1 MLGWDSTFCIQ
12 NFQTQSRAF
21 CATSL
26 RDISQLPPSISGL
39 TGVVRTQSTRIQ
51 VLSGASVH
59 LRSIFPRPSR
69 VAAAPFATPSKWS
82 PRRGAKI
89 QGYARLIDDMSPLGL
104 ASHVVTSP
112 IHHGPRTASN
122 RVFRGGERV
131 CDGP

>member
-12 NFQTQSRAF
+12 NFQTKQSFLCNFSPRHLSA
-21 CATSL
+21 
-26 RDISQLPPSISGL
+26 PPFDFRINRCRSDP
-39 TGVVRTQSTRIQ
+39 TTRIQ